1 MPLSEKEII
10 SKCQQGETDYYE
22 ELVNKYK
29 RRAYFYALGM
39 VGSAEDALDLSQEAF
54 IRAYRA
60 LKRFKPQYQFKNW
73 FFRILTNLCISHLRR
88 RGRRME
94 VSTQDEK
101 GATIPLPDDR
111 FDPQLLLERKETMK
125 QLWRALAELGAKHRE
140 IILLRDFQG
149 LSYQQVSEVLEIPM
163 GTVMSRLHQA
173 RSRLREK
180 IAGFL

>member
-1 MPLSEKEII
+1 
-10 SKCQQGETDYYE
+10 
-22 ELVNKYK
+22 
-29 RRAYFYALGM
+29 
-39 VGSAEDALDLSQEAF
+39 
-54 IRAYRA
+54 
-60 LKRFKPQYQFKNW
+60 
-73 FFRILTNLCISHLRR
+73 
-88 RGRRME
+88 ME